1 MRIVLLAG
9 IFCCLFVSQA
19 WGEDKF
25 AQMDTN
31 ADDQVTWEEFQAA
44 RPSMKRAAFDAID
57 QNKDE
62 RLSREEMQSFT
73 ASHGNRQGMSAP
85 HKPLPSGEGERTMPL
100 IRPPKDAPS
109 N

>member
-1 MRIVLLAG
+1 MRVFLLAG
-9 IFCCLFVSQA
+9 IFSCFFASQA

-25 AQMDTN
+25 TQMDAN
-31 ADDQVTWEEFQAA
+31 ADGHVTWEEFQTA

-62 RLSREEMQSFT
+62 RLSREELQSFT
-73 ASHGNRQGMSAP
+73 ASHGNRQGMPIP
-85 HKPLPSGEGERTMPL
+85 HKSLPSGDGEPAMPL
-100 IRPPKDAPS
+100 IRPPKDAPA